1 MTRNQKI
8 ALGCGGAGCFGLIVL
23 TLVCAGIFI
32 FMQQR
37 RPSFVSV
44 NRNYNFNTNRN
55 ANTDDTVN
63 ENENSSNDNT
73 APRASTSM
81 SDDDRHKL
89 FLAASMTS
97 DFDLVHRVNVKL
109 GLMTEDNSPTD
120 QYTEFLKDHFTW
132 SLRNTDFIQ
141 SLNTAEKARDYVNQH
156 IND

>member
-23 TLVCAGIFI
+23 TVVCVGIFLYL
-32 FMQQR
+32 QR

-55 ANTDDTVN
+55 TNSDDSTK

-73 APRASTSM
+73 APRVSTSM
-81 SDDDRHKL
+81 SDDDKHKL
-89 FLAASMTS
+89 FYAAKMSS
-97 DFDLVHRVNVKL
+97 DFDLIHRVSVKI
-109 GLMTEDNSPTD
+109 GLLNEDNTPTD
-120 QYTEFLKDHFTW
+120 HYAEFVEDEIAW
-132 SLRNTDFIQ
+132 ALRNTDFIQ
-141 SLNTAEKARDYVNQH
+141 SINTAEKARDYVNEH